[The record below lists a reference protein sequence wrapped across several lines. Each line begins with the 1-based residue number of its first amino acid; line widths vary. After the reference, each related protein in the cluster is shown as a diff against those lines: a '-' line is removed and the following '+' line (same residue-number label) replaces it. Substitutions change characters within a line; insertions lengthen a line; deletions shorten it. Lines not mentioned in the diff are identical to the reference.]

1 MYFTVGETPTNIR
14 NGLNGAKTDTSRPR
28 VSQVVDTRFVTQ
40 DVEFQNAVVTLV
52 SRRRFLIREI
62 ERTINAAE
70 DLRSELLA
78 R

>member
-1 MYFTVGETPTNIR
+1 MDSPDGFPD
-14 NGLNGAKTDTSRPR
+14 ASRPR
-28 VSQVVDTRFVTQ
+28 VAHVIDTLFVTQ

-52 SRRRFLIREI
+52 TRRRFLIREI
-62 ERTINAAE
+62 ERTIDAAE